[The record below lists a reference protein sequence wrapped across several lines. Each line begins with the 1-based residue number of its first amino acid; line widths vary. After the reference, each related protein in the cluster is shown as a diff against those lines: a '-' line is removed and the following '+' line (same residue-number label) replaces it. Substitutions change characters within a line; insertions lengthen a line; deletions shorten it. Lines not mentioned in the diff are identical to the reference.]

1 MNMTKIDVKGTSITV
16 VSGDVGDYISLT
28 DSVFNPVQFDVI
40 RMQASETAI
49 SINAYKKSNP

>member
-1 MNMTKIDVKGTSITV
+1 MTKIDVKGTSITV